1 MFVFDWINWSQLKHL
16 LDPEAIVN
24 SDGQC
29 SVDLVMTRSCLT
41 KTDLHVSL
49 SVSSW
54 HWIFLSSSATPPGPH
69 GQCQGHQALSN
80 DQCQHCQCQTQ
91 CRMLSHAFWVMDCP
105 WESNEKFLKLVNMWH
120 QRCQTKE
127 EVFYVLLISCVCLGL
142 AWVNIGNGQW
152 GPRVTRANDWPLS
165 HWGQEINSFVRLAP
179 LLSQ

>member
-29 SVDLVMTRSCLT
+29 WLGDDPLLSHQDRSPCLIICLLMTLNIPLSPHPRAPM
-41 KTDLHVSL
+41 VSTR
-49 SVSSW
+49 V
-54 HWIFLSSSATPPGPH
+54 TV
-69 GQCQGHQALSN
+69 SN

-91 CRMLSHAFWVMDCP
+91 RRMLSHAFWVMDCP

-127 EVFYVLLISCVCLGL
+127 EVFYVLLISFVCLCL
-142 AWVNIGNGQW
+142 AWVHIGNGQW
-152 GPRVTRANDWPLS
+152 APRVTRGNDWPLS
-165 HWGQEINSFVRLAP
+165 HRGQEINSFVRLAP